1 MDDNAA
7 QALLIAG
14 GILFAIMTISL
25 LVVMFGNLNTIGTA
39 QEDKED
45 VERLDEWNQEWEAYN
60 KKLLYGTEVL
70 TVINKAEQN
79 NSDYNNQT
87 KYTVEI
93 KVFDGVNIEAEVKSD
108 GTIVNR
114 TYLEV
119 NKTTIFKCTKM
130 ERSGETGRVKKIE
143 FEVVK

>member
-1 MDDNAA
+1 MDDNAS

-14 GILFAIMTISL
+14 GILLAIITLSL
-25 LVVMFGNLNTIGTA
+25 LVVMFGNLNIIGTS

-45 VERLDEWNQEWEAYN
+45 VEKLDEWNQEWEAYN

-79 NSDYNNQT
+79 NSDYNYQS
-87 KYTVEI
+87 KYIVKI
-93 KVFDGVNIEAEVKSD
+93 KIFDGVNLEAEVKSD
-108 GTIVNR
+108 GAIVNK

-119 NKTTIFKCTKM
+119 NKTNIFRCTKM
-130 ERSGETGRVKKIE
+130 ERSGETGRVNYIE